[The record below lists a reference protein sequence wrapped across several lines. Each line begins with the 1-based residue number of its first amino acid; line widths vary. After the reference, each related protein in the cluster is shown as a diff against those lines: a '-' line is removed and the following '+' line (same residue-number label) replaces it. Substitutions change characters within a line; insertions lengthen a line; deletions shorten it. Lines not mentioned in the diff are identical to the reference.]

1 MSLAQHLDDEDGSNN
16 QILQAY
22 DMLAGIRS
30 KESVDVIQP
39 VIDDKGGLGLADMNV
54 APMNMQQGSFSWAID
69 VVHDFEG
76 QVVKSDITKCM
87 KQSTYTE
94 LPAPICPRTSST
106 LGGYSMSFGANR
118 NGTIEMGVR

>member
-30 KESVDVIQP
+30 KKSVDVIQS

-54 APMNMQQGSFSWAID
+54 APMNMQQGSFS
-69 VVHDFEG
+69 
-76 QVVKSDITKCM
+76 
-87 KQSTYTE
+87 
-94 LPAPICPRTSST
+94 
-106 LGGYSMSFGANR
+106 
-118 NGTIEMGVR
+118 